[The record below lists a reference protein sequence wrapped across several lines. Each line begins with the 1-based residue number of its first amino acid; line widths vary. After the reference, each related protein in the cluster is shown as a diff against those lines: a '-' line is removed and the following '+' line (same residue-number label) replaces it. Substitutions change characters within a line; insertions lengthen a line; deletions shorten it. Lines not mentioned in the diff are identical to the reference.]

1 MRATRI
7 MIIVCGLL
15 VVRPAWAD
23 LSGTYVG
30 KSPTLAVM
38 AQIVETS
45 GGNLT
50 GRYEQVTLQA
60 DGKIE
65 DMNAMIA
72 GAVNGETV
80 VMTIKTADFFAA
92 SIPVSGTF
100 RGGVLHL
107 TGGTNLV
114 LNLVKSD
121 EADFHAQV
129 AALNEQAGEIR
140 DARAEAEANKR
151 QEKLDADRFSKLQ
164 NLTGRLVTFTTKADG
179 MLPKFGPEGQ
189 RYRAITERMRAALA
203 RERAIYGDGQAA
215 VARSQ
220 MSVALNQLSI
230 EANQI
235 HLNDQQLGQ
244 NFDFN
249 SGQLSREAAEAITW
263 CRGTVSGSL
272 NGVCPKFLDAQTGFA
287 KRVSAWRAAFAEL
300 DATWNTERREQD
312 AIVQASQQAVQ

>member
-129 AALNEQAGEIR
+129 AALNEQ
-140 DARAEAEANKR
+140 
-151 QEKLDADRFSKLQ
+151 
-164 NLTGRLVTFTTKADG
+164 
-179 MLPKFGPEGQ
+179 
-189 RYRAITERMRAALA
+189 
-203 RERAIYGDGQAA
+203 
-215 VARSQ
+215 
-220 MSVALNQLSI
+220 
-230 EANQI
+230 
-235 HLNDQQLGQ
+235 
-244 NFDFN
+244 
-249 SGQLSREAAEAITW
+249 
-263 CRGTVSGSL
+263 
-272 NGVCPKFLDAQTGFA
+272 
-287 KRVSAWRAAFAEL
+287 
-300 DATWNTERREQD
+300 
-312 AIVQASQQAVQ
+312 